1 MSQIDFWK
9 HQQLTGSLDQW
20 SEDAHRG
27 SISRTFLFQGFAQA
41 FTFMTHMAFI
51 SERMDH
57 HPEWLNVFD
66 RVEVTLTS
74 HDVVGLT
81 SRDIEWATQADAV
94 YSRHRDAGA

>member
-1 MSQIDFWK
+1 MSQIDFQK

-20 SEDAHRG
+20 SEDTHHG
-27 SISRTFLFQGFAQA
+27 SIARTFLFESFAQA

-57 HPEWLNVFD
+57 HPQWLNVFD

-74 HDVVGLT
+74 HDVAGLT
-81 SRDIEWATQADAV
+81 SRDIEWATQADGI
-94 YSRHRDAGA
+94 YSRNRNADT